1 MENFFFFF
9 FDFSNLRYIQKEKE
23 ILLTRFISG
32 WQDNSLLYNCQSDN
46 CSTPPQDNTPSSV
59 DPEKFGETLSCL
71 VEVLLFIARVTS
83 YFIAHKLLDTVYYMS
98 YELSFAYELRVTV
111 YLTSH
116 FFEVFCFTY
125 YVLLK
130 MFLRCDLLKY

>member
-1 MENFFFFF
+1 MLKRYYLRKFFFFF

-32 WQDNSLLYNCQSDN
+32 WQDNSLLYNCRSDS
-46 CSTPPQDNTPSSV
+46 CSPPQDNTPSSV

-83 YFIAHKLLDTVYYMS
+83 YFIARKLLDTVYYMS
-98 YELSFAYELRVTV
+98 
-111 YLTSH
+111 
-116 FFEVFCFTY
+116 
-125 YVLLK
+125 
-130 MFLRCDLLKY
+130 